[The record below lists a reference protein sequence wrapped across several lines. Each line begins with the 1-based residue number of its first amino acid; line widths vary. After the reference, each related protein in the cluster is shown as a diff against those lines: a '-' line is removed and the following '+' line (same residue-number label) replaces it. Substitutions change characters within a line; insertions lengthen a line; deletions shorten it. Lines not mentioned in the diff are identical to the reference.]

1 MRSLKGTI
9 FVFVVILLLAVQG
22 AFLLIMYRSI
32 QQQESSRVEFQ
43 LESATRLFQ
52 SHFESRRDYLA
63 AFAETAARDFGLK
76 QVFEEDTR
84 SFLVALN
91 NHRERIDAD
100 LAIGVT
106 ADGEVNG
113 QLITAPSSGASGGEE
128 VVVGPTQGES
138 FAFPDWMDV
147 RDDTRL
153 YPLGDSFYQL
163 SLVPLTTGATV
174 VGWVGFGYRIDAE
187 LADYFA
193 SLTRLDTQFWLQ
205 HGGSWQLLA
214 ASAQDGER
222 VVPAGGE
229 SDPALV
235 EQVMQGETPGSIIAT
250 LEPIGEVT
258 GQRLVSLMY
267 GDRTDLLAEIRGYWQ
282 ELLMLAALTLL
293 LSLAGTFFIA
303 SRISRPV
310 QVLVQQARQVAGG
323 NYEHPLAMRPGGEL
337 GALADEF
344 RHMQQAVLSREQ
356 RIAQYAYYEELTGL
370 PNRHRLMQVLEEL
383 TADGKKA
390 FRLYKLSIRRIEEI
404 NSSLGHA
411 IGDEVI
417 RTVGRRLSR
426 LAGEDTRF
434 HLGANEFVVLQ
445 DLSAV
450 DEADGQNQALHEQMD
465 PRFRYQSLS
474 LYIELQA
481 GVALFPEHDHSAS
494 GLLQRASTAL
504 QTAKKTGETRQVY
517 HPLMSRENAEHLQ
530 LLNDLKYAIE
540 QHQLVLHYQPK
551 LTLAGGRI
559 SHVEALVRWQ
569 HPERGLVP
577 PDRFIPLAE
586 QTGLINALTRWVLD
600 EAGRQARQWREQG
613 LALTIAVNI
622 SAYNLR
628 DSDFPE
634 WVRSTLKAHDL
645 AGSALCLEMTE
656 GVVVEDPASAAAVLG
671 DLAEDGIQL
680 SIDDYGTGY
689 SSLAQL
695 KQLPVT
701 ELKIDKSFV
710 LRLLHDQG
718 NQIIVRSTIELA
730 HNMGLRVVAEGVEDA
745 ASLQWLKDHDCELA
759 QGFHI
764 RRPATGEELGAWL
777 RQEGHA
783 GGSST
788 VEGGAV

>member
-22 AFLLIMYRSI
+22 AFLLIMYRSL
-32 QQQESSRVEFQ
+32 QQQESSRVAFQ
-43 LESATRLFQ
+43 LESATRLFE
-52 SHFESRRDYLA
+52 SHFETRRDYLA
-63 AFAETAARDFGLK
+63 AFAQTVARDFGLR

-100 LAIGVT
+100 LAMGVT
-106 ADGEVNG
+106 AEGEING
-113 QLITAPSSGASGGEE
+113 QLITAPAGGGSGGED
-128 VVVGPTQGES
+128 VVAGPRQGES
-138 FAFPDWMDV
+138 FAFPEWLEAQN
-147 RDDTRL
+147 DTHL
-153 YPLGDSFYQL
+153 YPLDGRFYQL

-174 VGWVGFGYRIDAE
+174 IGWVGFGFRIDAE

-205 HGGSWQLLA
+205 GDSSWQLVA

-222 VVPAGGE
+222 AAPAAGD

-235 EQVMQGETPGSIIAT
+235 EQVSRGETPAGILAT
-250 LEPIGEVT
+250 LEPVGEVT

-267 GDRTDLLAEIRGYWQ
+267 GDRTDLLAEIRGNWQ
-282 ELLMLAALTLL
+282 GLLILAALTLL

-323 NYEHPLAMRPGGEL
+323 NYEQPLALRTGGEL

-356 RIAQYAYYEELTGL
+356 RIAQYAYFEELTGL
-370 PNRHRLMQVLEEL
+370 PNRHRLMQVLGAR
-383 TADGKKA
+383 TGDGEPA

-404 NSSLGHA
+404 NSTLGHA

-417 RTVGRRLSR
+417 RTVGQRLR
-426 LAGEDTRF
+426 QLTGEDRRF
-434 HLGANEFVVLQ
+434 HLGANEFVLLQ

-450 DEADGQNQALHEQMD
+450 DEADGQHQAPHAQMD
-465 PRFRYQSLS
+465 PRFHYQSIS

-481 GVALFPEHDHSAS
+481 GVALFPEHDRSPS
-494 GLLQRASTAL
+494 GLLQKASTAL
-504 QTAKKTGETRQVY
+504 QHAKKHGEREQLY

-540 QHQLVLHYQPK
+540 QRQLLLHYQPK
-551 LTLAGGRI
+551 LTLADGRI
-559 SHVEALVRWQ
+559 GEVEALVRWQ

-613 LALTIAVNI
+613 LELTVAVNI
-622 SAYNLR
+622 SAHNLR
-628 DSDFPE
+628 DRDFPE
-634 WVRSTLKAHDL
+634 WVRNALTAHDL
-645 AGSALCLEMTE
+645 PGSALCLEMTE
-656 GVVVEDPASAAAVLG
+656 GAVIEDPASAATVLS
-671 DLAEDGIQL
+671 DLAADGIQL

-701 ELKIDKSFV
+701 ELKIDKSLV
-710 LRLLHDQG
+710 LRLLHDPG

-764 RRPATGEELGAWL
+764 RRPATGEEFGAWL

-783 GGSST
+783 GGPST
-788 VEGGAV
+788 GGSDSV